1 MPESYDPNTFNVG
14 PYYDDFDDSKQYLR
28 TLFKPGFAIQAREL
42 TQIQTMLQNQV
53 ESMGSHIF
61 ERGAV
66 IAGGGI
72 AEASINYARLDVTNT
87 LSSTALDALVGS
99 NITNG
104 TATARVLKTLGGSTL
119 AGDPNQMVFFQ
130 YVTNG
135 LFSEGDVITSQNSS
149 GTTFA
154 INSSGS
160 TATNIGTDATFVSI
174 SDGIFYIDG
183 FFIKSA
189 ESSNVPYNVAG
200 STYSDG
206 GDDRYRDFSTPTC
219 SVGWKLTKEIVD
231 SNEDATL
238 RDPAAGFYN
247 YNAPGADRY
256 KIGLNLDFVPF
267 SGNVG
272 DAVGLTFD
280 SSNFIELVRFVSG
293 SSTKTVR
300 YTEYAE
306 IEETLARR
314 TFDESGSYT
323 VNSPKIRVE
332 EHSAAFTPSDSS
344 KVAIGIEPNKSYVRG
359 FEVDTQST
367 VFLESD
373 KPRTIGGVAS
383 YAERL
388 NSQVGNFVLI
398 DGASS
403 GYGNFQ
409 TVGGF
414 NSNSFDKCSQYIIYS
429 VDVFG
434 SYSASGST
442 LGTCRVKNLV
452 RDGSDLRLGLLN
464 SSISSGRSFT
474 EARYLVADTTVAEG
488 GHTGTTGCFY
498 KIKSNTSGWTGP
510 HDADQRALIYPV
522 NNDRLIK
529 DGPGSASQR
538 NSSFVVY
545 ETSFL
550 HFDSGVTQSDF
561 LDLSGGKSLL
571 DSDDDN
577 YLVYYTQNTSSSGT
591 TAGLLDPSEYTVTA
605 FNPGSPNSRLRLTVL
620 DGIKPTTAVSACVVH
635 PIVYDS
641 ANITTSEKIYRTLT
655 IDTVSSET
663 TTTSTTV
670 NRGGVTAAEFTLNS
684 SHVIEVQSILRD
696 GGVDVTSAIDN
707 YDHLDD
713 GQRMSAINKSKLYIP
728 VSNLIASQGAYTVD
742 VTYTKYTHSG
752 IGPATVDSY
761 PDSYDDIPSFT
772 DLNSGERISPRDHID
787 FRPVQNSDGTY
798 TSFGVPFFKD
808 NSSFSRI
815 GYSYYLPRVD
825 SVVLGSDS
833 VYRIIK
839 GVPSDN
845 PQPPAISQEDM
856 ELYSVRYKPYVFDV
870 DQDIT
875 TRYIE
880 NKRYSMREIGEIE
893 NSVDSVERDRN
904 YEILY
909 NDAISRGAADD
920 LGSPIEESVM
930 VDDFS
935 TQSFAD
941 VVNRDHNCSIDY
953 RNRGLLPSFTTKGIN
968 LKATSIPD
976 GMTLSAGRNLYYSY
990 SDINA
995 LRGVTGTGTIE
1006 INPFG
1011 VTDFLG
1017 FMSLEPK
1024 TDFYYD
1030 NESNPSV
1037 LLNTFG
1043 ENNQYFITTDGWT
1056 PGRQSGWGG
1065 QRSEWLI
1072 HWFGEEDQDTSFRK
1086 VDPLSRSYTSP
1097 FKSARAKLPDRV
1109 KRTVNNKV
1117 VDESVVP
1124 NMRSVGITFS
1134 AEGMLAGSTVYAFF
1148 DNDQVGSTSG
1158 YSVDDFGSVTGH
1170 VTVGSNV
1177 ISGEKNFRITDSSSN
1192 NLSQTNTAAD
1202 SKFFAQ
1208 GLLSY
1213 KNSTVIADIPA
1224 ESRRKSTKSDS
1235 VTNSMFT
1242 NTLSGNFSSVQ
1253 NGLEPLSQEIVVDA
1267 GAFPQGVFL
1276 SNIELYFS
1284 SVDPDIPV
1292 SLCIKPMVNGAP
1304 HEFLVVPHS
1313 QKTIKPSVVGD
1324 GPSRSL
1330 STKFTFD
1337 SPVYLPPGNF
1347 AVCLYSNSSLNVLFS
1362 ATIGEEYLETD
1373 GTINSEGVI
1382 QETLTIAGNG
1392 IKYGSLFLPLNNG
1405 TRSRQT
1411 NEALMMEINRC
1422 KFDGG
1427 SKTAASRR
1435 AVFSA
1440 DLSGTT
1446 AAAHSLVLSCNDQVF
1461 TSESVSPS
1469 FQINDNSSGNIYV
1482 GVTPNK
1488 DLDLISESIFTTD
1501 AELEVKI
1508 DFSETTSDT
1517 LSPVI
1522 NTDRLGIVTVHD
1534 EYSNASYPNDIGRLL
1549 GETEANSASA
1559 SGRARYVSKQIT
1571 FGNQT
1576 ANDLRVYL
1584 DVAPKQGHVK
1594 VFAKFNTSGDEFD
1607 SQDYVQLYRDGNESK
1622 EFENSSNPSGST
1634 TYSFRP
1640 TASPGEFSSYSVKI
1654 VIFAPNGSSHQ
1665 ALPEIRNLRAVAM
1678 VIGS

>member
-1 MPESYDPNTFNVG
+1 MPESYDPNIFNVG

-42 TQIQTMLQNQV
+42 TQIQTLLQNQV

-72 AEASINYARLDVTNT
+72 AEASINYARLDTTNT
-87 LSSTALDALVGS
+87 LSTTALEGLVGS

-119 AGDPNQMVFFQ
+119 AGDPNQMVFYQFI
-130 YVTNG
+130 TNG
-135 LFSEGDVITSQNSS
+135 LFSEGDIITSQNSS
-149 GTTFA
+149 GTTFS

-160 TATNIGTDATFVSI
+160 TAANIGTDATFVSI
-174 SDGIFYIDG
+174 SEGIFYIDG
-183 FFIKSA
+183 FFIKSL
-189 ESSNVPYNVAG
+189 ESSNVPFNVSG

-231 SNEDATL
+231 SNEDSTL

-256 KIGLNLDFVPF
+256 KIGLDLDFIPF
-267 SGNVG
+267 SGNIG

-280 SSNFIELVRFVSG
+280 GSNFIELVRFVSG

-332 EHSAAFTPSDSS
+332 EHSAAFSPSDSS
-344 KVAIGIEPNKSYVRG
+344 KVAIGVEPNKSYVRG

-373 KPRTIGGVAS
+373 KPRTVGAVAS
-383 YAERL
+383 YGERL
-388 NSQVGNFVLI
+388 NAQVGNYVLI

-403 GYGNFQ
+403 GFGNFQ
-409 TVGGF
+409 TSGGF

-434 SYSASGST
+434 SYSEAGST
-442 LGTCRVKNLV
+442 VGTCRVKNIV
-452 RDGSDLRLGLLN
+452 RDGSDIKLGLLN
-464 SSISSGRSFT
+464 TNINSGKNFT

-498 KIKSNTSGWTGP
+498 KILSDSSGWTGP
-510 HDADQRALIYPV
+510 YDADQRSLIYPV
-522 NNDRLIK
+522 DNDRLIK
-529 DGPGSASQR
+529 DGPGFDSQK
-538 NSSFVVY
+538 NSVFVVY

-550 HFDSGVTQSDF
+550 NFESGKTQSDF
-561 LDLSGGKSLL
+561 VDMSGGKSLL

-577 YLVYYTQNTSSSGT
+577 YAVFYTQNVSAGT
-591 TAGLLDPSEYTVTA
+591 TAGLLDTSNYSVTV
-605 FNPGSPNSRLRLTVL
+605 FNPGAPNSRLRV
-620 DGIKPTTAVSACVVH
+620 DVADSIKPTAAVSGCVVH

-655 IDTVSSET
+655 IDTVSAET
-663 TTTSTTV
+663 TTTATTV
-670 NRGGVTAAEFTLNS
+670 NRGGVTAAEFTLSS
-684 SHVIEVQSILRD
+684 SHVIAVQSILRD
-696 GGVDVTSAIDN
+696 GGVDISSSIDN

-713 GQRMSAINKSKLYIP
+713 GQRKASINKAKLYIP
-728 VSNLIASQGAYTVD
+728 ISNLLASQGEYTVD

-752 IGPATVDSY
+752 IGPATVNSY
-761 PDSYDDIPSFT
+761 PDSYEDIPSFT
-772 DLNSGERISPRDHID
+772 DPNSGERISPRDHID

-798 TSFGVPFFKD
+798 TNFGVPFYKN
-808 NSSFSRI
+808 NSFFSRV

-845 PQPPAISQEDM
+845 PQPPSVSQEDM
-856 ELYSVRYKPYVFDV
+856 ELYSVKYKPYVFDV
-870 DQDIT
+870 SQDIT
-875 TRYIE
+875 TKYIE

-893 NSVDSVERDRN
+893 NSVDSVERDRF
-904 YEILY
+904 YEILF
-909 NDAISRGAADD
+909 NDAVARGAADS
-920 LGSPIEESVM
+920 LGSPIEESVI

-935 TQSFAD
+935 SQSFAD

-953 RNRGLLPSFTTKGIN
+953 RNRGLLPSFTTKGIG
-968 LKATSIPD
+968 LQSTSIPD
-976 GMTLSAGRNLYYSY
+976 GMTLSEGRNLYYSF
-990 SDINA
+990 SEINV
-995 LRGVTGTGTIE
+995 LQGVTGTGTLE

-1017 FMSLEPK
+1017 FMDIEPK

-1043 ENNQYFITTDGWT
+1043 ENNQYFIATNGWT

-1072 HWFGEEDQDTSFRK
+1072 HWFGEEDQDISLRQI
-1086 VDPLSRSYTSP
+1086 DPLSRSYKNP
-1097 FKSARAKLPDRV
+1097 VKSARAKLPDRV

-1124 NMRSVGITFS
+1124 KMRSVGITFS

-1148 DNDQVGSTSG
+1148 DNDQVGNTSG
-1158 YSVDDFGSVTGH
+1158 YTVNDFGVVEGH

-1177 ISGEKNFRITDSSSN
+1177 ASGEKNFRITDSSTN
-1192 NLSQTNTAAD
+1192 TLSQTNTAAD

-1224 ESRRKSTKSDS
+1224 ESRRKSTKSDA

-1253 NGLEPLSQEIVVDA
+1253 NGLEPLSQEIIVDA

-1276 SNIELYFS
+1276 SSVETYFS
-1284 SVDPDIPV
+1284 SVDSEIPV
-1292 SLCIKPMVNGAP
+1292 SVCIKPMINGAP

-1313 QKTIKPSVVGD
+1313 NKTLQPTTVGD

-1330 STKFTFD
+1330 GTKFTFKN
-1337 SPVYLPPGNF
+1337 PVYLPPGNF
-1347 AVCLYSNSSLNVLFS
+1347 AVCFYSNSSLNTLFT

-1373 GTINSEGVI
+1373 GTVNSEGNL
-1382 QETLTIAGNG
+1382 QESLSVVGNG

-1405 TRSRQT
+1405 TRSKQT
-1411 NEALMMEINRC
+1411 NEAVMMEVNRC

-1440 DLSGTT
+1440 DLSGST
-1446 AAAHSLVLSCNDQVF
+1446 ASAHSLVLSCNDQVF
-1461 TSESVSPS
+1461 TSETVSPS
-1469 FQINDNSSGNIYV
+1469 FEIADNSSGNIYV

-1488 DLDLISESIFTTD
+1488 DLDLIGESTYTTD
-1501 AELEVKI
+1501 GELEVRI

-1522 NTDRLGIVTVHD
+1522 NTDRLGVVAVHD
-1534 EYSNASYPNDIGRLL
+1534 EYSNASFPNDTGSIV
-1549 GETEANSASA
+1549 GETQSNAAS
-1559 SGRARYVSKQIT
+1559 SQGRARYISKQIT

-1576 ANDLRVYL
+1576 ANDIRVYL
-1584 DVAPKQGHVK
+1584 DIAPKQGHVK

-1607 SQDYVQLYRDGNESK
+1607 SQDYVQLYRDGDSNN
-1622 EFENSSNPSGST
+1622 EFENASNTNSLT
-1634 TYSFRP
+1634 TNTFKPIS
-1640 TASPGEFSSYSVKI
+1640 SPGEFSSYSIKV
-1654 VIFAPNGSSHQ
+1654 VMFAPNGSSHQ
-1665 ALPEIRNLRAVAM
+1665 VLPEIKNLRSVAM